1 MASSEVS
8 NTHELT
14 FVILNHIKFI
24 VSRGDNSEF
33 SKECKRFYC
42 KIDEP
47 SYI

>member
-14 FVILNHIKFI
+14 FVILNQIKFI